1 MSRLGEKREKCRL
14 SWNQHLHSRVDGT
27 REMNK
32 TRLSRLSRNTSFI

>member
-1 MSRLGEKREKCRL
+1 
-14 SWNQHLHSRVDGT
+14 LHSRVDGT